1 VIARLPVQSTPMIR
15 SVRLNAQAELPWTAA
30 DAVPLAA
37 RPVALWSWLTDSGSL
52 TQRLREHAG
61 TSFRLHVL
69 AEQREPLRHNDA
81 TRMQV
86 AADQQALIR
95 EVRLDA
101 DGQAAIHAVTVIPAS
116 TLDQHPELAT
126 LGARPLGEALFERA
140 DVARAP
146 FEVACLGPS
155 HPLAA
160 RALAAAGQERARLW
174 ARRSVVR
181 VAGQPLLIHE
191 CFLFPA
197 IAGTS

>member
-1 VIARLPVQSTPMIR
+1 MTRHASLLP
-15 SVRLNAQAELPWTAA
+15 AAELPWTIA
-30 DAVPLAA
+30 DAVPTAA
-37 RPVALWSWLTDSGSL
+37 RPPALWSWLTDSGSL

-69 AEQREPLRHNDA
+69 AERREPLRRTDA
-81 TRMQV
+81 VRMQV
-86 AADQQALIR
+86 DAGQQALIR

-101 DGQAAIHAVTVIPAS
+101 DGRAAIHAVTVLPSS
-116 TLDQHPELAT
+116 TLAAHPELAT
-126 LGARPLGEALFERA
+126 LGARPLGEALFERD
-140 DVARAP
+140 DVVRAP

-160 RALAAAGQERARLW
+160 RALEAAGESRARLW

-191 CFLFPA
+191 CFLFPG
-197 IAGTS
+197 AGGAA

>member
-1 VIARLPVQSTPMIR
+1 MTR
-15 SVRLNAQAELPWTAA
+15 SVKLLHAAELPWTVA
-30 DAVPLAA
+30 DAVPVSA
-37 RPVALWSWLTDSGSL
+37 RPSALWSWLTDSGSL
-52 TQRLREHAG
+52 TQRLRDHAG
-61 TSFRLHVL
+61 ISFRLHVL
-69 AEQREPLRHNDA
+69 AERREPLRRTDA
-81 TRMQV
+81 VRMQV
-86 AADQQALIR
+86 EPEQQALIR

-101 DGQAAIHAVTVIPAS
+101 DGRAAIHAVTVLPAS
-116 TLDQHPELAT
+116 TLAAHPELAA

-160 RALAAAGQERARLW
+160 RALEAAGEQRARLW

-191 CFLFPA
+191 CFLFPGNLLGSKGPA
-197 IAGTS
+197 A

>member
-1 VIARLPVQSTPMIR
+1 MIR
-15 SVRLNAQAELPWTAA
+15 SVRLNAHAELPWTAA
-30 DAVPLAA
+30 DAIPPAA
-37 RPVALWSWLTDSGSL
+37 RPAGLWSWLVDSGSL

-69 AEQREPLRHNDA
+69 AEQREPLRRTDA
-81 TRMQV
+81 LRMQV
-86 AADQQALIR
+86 DAEQQALIR

-101 DGQAAIHAVTVIPAS
+101 DGRAAIHAVTVLPAS
-116 TLDQHPELAT
+116 TLDLHPELAT

-160 RALAAAGQERARLW
+160 RALAAAGEQRARLW

-191 CFLFPA
+191 CF
-197 IAGTS
+197 IAEWAW